1 MDTMETNC
9 YKDLE
14 DNFQTPEDMSVSPLN
29 EQMLKL
35 KAITNQLKQAL
46 RGQDVEWWDPKDH
59 SASLTIRDFLNDDHF
74 GSGDG
79 DDDDD
84 EDMGSGEEYAFE
96 NENEGSGEDVY
107 EGSGDC
113 DECDEE
119 KDWQVDWTTTS
130 STTTTTTVKPED
142 IQIIEDNE
150 IDTEVD
156 HTDKTSGSSGRRVYS
171 WEVYWAVVMYWF
183 PQIAHL
189 LPSLVGLAKY
199 EL

>member
-1 MDTMETNC
+1 MDTTETNC
-9 YKDLE
+9 YNDMEVSL
-14 DNFQTPEDMSVSPLN
+14 QSSEDMSISPLN
-29 EQMLKL
+29 EQLLKL

-46 RGQDVEWWDPKDH
+46 RGQDVEWWDPTDH
-59 SASLTIRDFLNDDHF
+59 TASLTIREFLNDDHF

-79 DDDDD
+79 DEDD
-84 EDMGSGEEYAFE
+84 EDMGSGEGYNFDNEY
-96 NENEGSGEDVY
+96 EGSGDVY

-113 DECDEE
+113 DDCDEE
-119 KDWQVDWTTTS
+119 EEWEIEWSTTS

-156 HTDKTSGSSGRRVYS
+156 HTHKTSGSSGHRVYS
-171 WEVYWAVVMYWF
+171 WKVYWAVVMYWF
-183 PQIAHL
+183 PQVAHQ
-189 LPSLVGLAKY
+189 LPSLVGIAKY